1 MDKSSSSNDYKIEE
15 IIQTDII
22 NILNKK
28 LLFLLLIKN

>member
-1 MDKSSSSNDYKIEE
+1 MDKSSSSNDYKSEQ

-22 NILNKK
+22 NILIKK